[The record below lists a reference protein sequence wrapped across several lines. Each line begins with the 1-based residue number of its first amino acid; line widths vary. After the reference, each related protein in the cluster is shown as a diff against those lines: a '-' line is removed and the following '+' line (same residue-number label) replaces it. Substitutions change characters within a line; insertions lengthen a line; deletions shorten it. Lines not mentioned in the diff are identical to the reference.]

1 MLLRVALSSP
11 RMGRR
16 MSGRVWVLLDVKW
29 SNGALKRQVDEI
41 IEVHDDNVQFIFA
54 PLFQCFLKSI
64 IANHPRQQF

>member
-16 MSGRVWVLLDVKW
+16 VSGRVWVLLDVKW

-41 IEVHDDNVQFIFA
+41 IEVHDDNVQFIFT
-54 PLFQCFLKSI
+54 PSVS
-64 IANHPRQQF
+64 

>member
-41 IEVHDDNVQFIFA
+41 IEVHDDNVQFIFT
-54 PLFQCFLKSI
+54 PSVS
-64 IANHPRQQF
+64 